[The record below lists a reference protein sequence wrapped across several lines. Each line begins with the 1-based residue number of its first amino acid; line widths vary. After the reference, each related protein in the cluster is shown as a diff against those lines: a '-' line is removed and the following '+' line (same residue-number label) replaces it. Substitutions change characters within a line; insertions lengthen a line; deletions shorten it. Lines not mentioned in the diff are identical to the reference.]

1 MKTVFVDN
9 WPENLLDAIEAKIH
23 SDKRRWSYPI
33 PIDIVASAAYVMELL
48 PYHERMVILGRYR
61 DGQTLAGV
69 GETLNLTRERV
80 RQLENSGLRKLCSP
94 SLICWLRYGVSGM
107 VSRER
112 DQAIRDLI
120 DEKDKKLM
128 HATRLMEGAATTIQ
142 AVASAIKDVGSMG
155 GLVDIAT
162 TNILEERKI
171 QKAAA
176 VPISDVALSART
188 FNSLSRAA
196 ICNLG
201 DLANLTRSELKD
213 IRNLGVKS
221 VQEVVD
227 VMARYD
233 LHFRGEEPRSA

>member
-1 MKTVFVDN
+1 MAT
-9 WPENLLDAIEAKIH
+9 
-23 SDKRRWSYPI
+23 
-33 PIDIVASAAYVMELL
+33 AAYVMELL
-48 PYHERMVILGRYR
+48 PYHERMVILGHYR
-61 DGQTLAGV
+61 DGQARTGI
-69 GETLNLTRERV
+69 GEALNLTRERI
-80 RQLENSGLRKLCSP
+80 RQLENSALRKLCYP
-94 SLICWLRYGVSGM
+94 SLICWLQHGVSGM

-112 DQAIRDLI
+112 DQTIRDLI

-128 HATRLMEGAATTIQ
+128 HATRLMEGAATNIQ

-155 GLVDIAT
+155 SLVDIAT
-162 TNILEERKI
+162 TNILEERKV

-201 DLANLTRSELKD
+201 DLANMTRSELRD
-213 IRNLGVKS
+213 IRNLGTKS

-227 VMARYD
+227 VMAQYG

>member
-107 VSRER
+107 VSRGR
-112 DQAIRDLI
+112 D
-120 DEKDKKLM
+120 
-128 HATRLMEGAATTIQ
+128 
-142 AVASAIKDVGSMG
+142 SMG